1 MALCAGVTGF
11 RGCGFAGWDPL
22 GRLGRPGPR
31 MAPGSPMAV
40 RAGASV
46 IRLKVRV
53 CGAKGNLTDPSDR
66 SDRSDPSDRSAGW
79 LTQSHSHKVTKSCPP
94 CGQLPLGPFR
104 KARRHPA
111 PGACRQEEMTV

>member
-31 MAPGSPMAV
+31 MAPGSPTAI

-46 IRLKVRV
+46 IRLKVRD
-53 CGAKGNLTDPSDR
+53 CGSAVLRIAALR
-66 SDRSDPSDRSAGW
+66 SLVSLRSLQES
-79 LTQSHSHKVTKSCPP
+79 PP
-94 CGQLPLGPFR
+94 PPGT
-104 KARRHPA
+104 RRH
-111 PGACRQEEMTV
+111 RQEDWEAWDTPRHPFVQFVDSPKKEDGKTQ